1 MPTIG
6 TVIINTR
13 AKIPDLVGLP
23 ALPQPSATVTVVAA
37 TGSTLPTGTYACIVT
52 QRNPY
57 GETVGSTETTGL
69 VVGANQGIQIV
80 STLLPGAVS
89 IRAYLTIAGGSAGSE
104 VQWTESSSSP
114 FIIST
119 PPTGQGSPPTVSTA
133 YLPDSNGRSFS
144 AAIMYAW
151 LNDGLEKLS
160 RAAGGLLDY
169 CGVPT
174 VPGQPLYTI
183 PGNWMSIT
191 DVWYG
196 GYWIQGG
203 KRGDFFRRN
212 TVTSNVLQS
221 AAISISTDRQ
231 VIEVSYQPDRAS
243 GVTATTAGMT
253 ATDTQVAIGNT
264 SAFLLPFGFAQIG
277 TEIVAYSSLSGG
289 LIGGLIRG
297 VGNTVAQ
304 AWPSTT
310 VVTEL
315 SLFWCGRRVFS
326 TQYAPGNSSIN
337 LPIPVGWDTIL
348 SRYMLAQAKQS
359 EQDMGEAKKLEDDAF
374 QQARQWMNDY
384 RPIERY
390 VQVGGNNSPIVYAR
404 TPAGGLIIPG

>member
-1 MPTIG
+1 M
-6 TVIINTR
+6 
-13 AKIPDLVGLP
+13 
-23 ALPQPSATVTVVAA
+23 
-37 TGSTLPTGTYACIVT
+37 VT

-57 GETVGSTETTGL
+57 GETVGSVESAQQT
-69 VVGANQGIQIV
+69 VGAGQGIQIAT
-80 STLLPGAVS
+80 TLLPGATS
-89 IRAYLTIAGGSAGSE
+89 IRAYLTITNGSSGTE
-104 VQWTESSSSP
+104 IQWIESSSST

-119 PPTGQGSPPTVSTA
+119 LPTGQGSPPTTSTA

-243 GVTATTAGMT
+243 GVTATTASMT

-304 AWPSTT
+304 AWPSST

-390 VQVGGNNSPIVYAR
+390 VQVGGNNSPIMYAR